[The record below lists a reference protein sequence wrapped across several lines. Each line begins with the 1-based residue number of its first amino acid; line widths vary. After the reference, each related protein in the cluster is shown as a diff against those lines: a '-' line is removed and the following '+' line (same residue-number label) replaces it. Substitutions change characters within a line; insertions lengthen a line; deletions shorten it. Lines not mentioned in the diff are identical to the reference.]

1 MQTSTNMK
9 SPVSGP
15 AGTHYTGVPLGKSTQ
30 TRPVS
35 IEVKG
40 DAQPDTGQALKG
52 FDPSMTSIAAPES
65 VGLSAAGDG
74 TDTSTRLKGWAR
86 FEAWIEQQAH
96 KRPWVQR
103 LCSRIWLPVAFHS
116 GIAMKKLD
124 RNTFSYVLPFKRFNR
139 NWYNAMA
146 GAALVGNSEVA
157 AGMFLFGELGGEW
170 TIVCKQIQYRFLRP
184 CFGPAIYRV
193 VSSDDLKGLVETGR
207 EFNINLQMEIL
218 QQVDGGAEKEK
229 GRKRRVGACDV
240 TFHCTP
246 KDQTGNRRMLLR
258 RLKEAGAQDKP
269 S

>member
-1 MQTSTNMK
+1 MGEIASL
-9 SPVSGP
+9 SS
-15 AGTHYTGVPLGKSTQ
+15 S
-30 TRPVS
+30 
-35 IEVKG
+35 
-40 DAQPDTGQALKG
+40 ALKN
-52 FDPSMTSIAAPES
+52 
-65 VGLSAAGDG
+65 SAAGTG
-74 TDTSTRLKGWAR
+74 TGRVGAGNPGHRAAVSRPVGVEVSDVLGSDDSAGAEPDVPEVTSTEAAPRLKGWAR

-96 KRPWVQR
+96 RRPWVQR

-157 AGMFLFGELGGEW
+157 AGMYLFGELGGEW

-184 CFGPAIYRV
+184 CFGPAVYKV
-193 VSSDDLKGLVETGR
+193 VSSEDLKEKIASGR
-207 EFNINLQMEIL
+207 EFNIDLVMEIL
-218 QQVDGGAEKEK
+218 QQVDGRDDKVK

-258 RLKEAGAQDKP
+258 RLKEAGDQEPAQ
-269 S
+269 